1 MRDSLKAPV
10 PLADNHSSLPS
21 VLVLTEAAVKV
32 ALEGPKDIFEHPGI
46 LVETPK
52 VHGPESFSELN
63 LPPQQLEGVEPGRA
77 SVCSRVAVTGRLI
90 PVPRPLHMSLLSG
103 MFSP

>member
-1 MRDSLKAPV
+1 MGIQ
-10 PLADNHSSLPS
+10 
-21 VLVLTEAAVKV
+21 
-32 ALEGPKDIFEHPGI
+32 AL

-63 LPPQQLEGVEPGRA
+63 LPPQQLEGVEPGRL
-77 SVCSRVAVTGRLI
+77 VGEGSRVAVTGRLI
-90 PVPRPLHMSLLSG
+90 PAPRTSHTSLLSG